1 MTLRTQ
7 LTFGFTLAALL
18 GVGATGASLITTS
31 YRDAFKRVQREQSL
45 LAENR
50 ANAISAEV
58 GEEVERLRHL
68 ASLSELDL
76 TDENAEPEKAVLR
89 HARSLPRY
97 FTLETSAVA
106 PDGTVQWTEPPPPP
120 AHSVR
125 DSGWFLEASKSS
137 TSFVTEDA
145 DVQGH
150 TTRARLVVP
159 IWHGDGK
166 FAGCLTSTLDPAA
179 ASRWSERLSV
189 DLGQSGT
196 AALIDRSGKVVVT
209 RGAPESLDLPI
220 RGKAVAA
227 ALGGSTVSDWGE
239 DAKGRRWLVTAV
251 PLPNM
256 GWVLMTRQAA
266 DELDDALD
274 PELRQLALLLGAG
287 LLFAIILGVLTSGT
301 IARPLVALAQTA
313 RSVEQGRFEGVPPPS
328 RGGELGD
335 LERAFYSMTAT
346 LDARVKE
353 RTAALEKAQA
363 LLVEQGRYAAM
374 GKTAAAI
381 AHELKN
387 ALNGLGTA
395 TELLLQ
401 GKVPEN
407 AQAAVREQVRSEVE
421 RLRDTTDNL
430 NLFGGQPQLHRSP
443 QDLRP
448 LIDRAVAVLRDR
460 IDASGVSVE
469 VSWPTAMP
477 AVTCDGLK
485 VQGVLINLLKNAVE
499 AVEPQLDEPAPRGQV
514 QVLGRVVPEGVELEI
529 ADSGPG
535 IAGEVAAHMFEPFF
549 TTKRT
554 GTGLGL
560 SIGRRIAEAHGGR
573 LSFVPNQPQGARLV
587 LFLPLSPRDLLP

>member
-18 GVGATGASLITTS
+18 GVGATGASLISTS
-31 YRDAFKRVQREQSL
+31 YRDAFKRVQREQAL

-68 ASLSELDL
+68 ASLTEIDL

-97 FTLETSAVA
+97 FALETSAVA
-106 PDGTVQWTEPPPPP
+106 PDGMVQWTEPPPP
-120 AHSVR
+120 AEQSVH
-125 DSGWFLEASKSS
+125 DAGWFLEATRSS
-137 TSFVTEDA
+137 SSFVTEDS
-145 DVQGH
+145 DVKGH

-179 ASRWSERLSV
+179 ASRWSERLAV

-209 RGAPESLDLPI
+209 RGAPEVMDLPI
-220 RGKAVAA
+220 RAKAVAA

-239 DAKGRRWLVTAV
+239 DDKGRRWLVTAV

-430 NLFGGQPQLHRSP
+430 NLFGGQPQLHRAP

-448 LIDRAVAVLRDR
+448 LVDRAITVLRDR
-460 IDASGVSVE
+460 IEASGVV
-469 VSWPTAMP
+469 VNLDWPGTMP
-477 AVTCDGLK
+477 AVSCDGLK

-514 QVLGRVVPEGVELEI
+514 QVVGRMVQGGVELEVS
-529 ADSGPG
+529 DSGPG
-535 IAGEVAAHMFEPFF
+535 IAGEVAAQMFEPFF

-573 LSFVPNQPQGARLV
+573 LSFSPNQPQGARLV